1 MDQCTVLPGFFFSLV
16 LRITALT
23 PSFPHSRERGHA
35 VIGKELC
42 FYSVSGRQGVA
53 DRRPLAEELTQSRRQ
68 QKKKQTEKLSL
79 HFFPQDFLSLCTIEY
94 IVSKMTLGQILKII
108 KVILP

>member
-68 QKKKQTEKLSL
+68 QKTKNKQKSSAFIFSPRFPQSL
-79 HFFPQDFLSLCTIEY
+79 HHRIYSF
-94 IVSKMTLGQILKII
+94 
-108 KVILP
+108 